1 MTNFFELNKLTF
13 IESGRSDTFILRSA
27 LTRKYI
33 RKHVLVLSR
42 FLKKRNCESQF
53 LLAFVEGIGGTGI
66 DSLRRIDS
74 LGGIDSLLGIDSLR
88 GIDSS
93 RRIDSLWL

>member
-33 RKHVLVLSR
+33 RKHVHYYSCSSVL
-42 FLKKRNCESQF
+42 FLFYRK
-53 LLAFVEGIGGTGI
+53 T
-66 DSLRRIDS
+66 
-74 LGGIDSLLGIDSLR
+74 LGKPLTLEK
-88 GIDSS
+88 
-93 RRIDSLWL
+93 

>member
-33 RKHVLVLSR
+33 RKHVHYYSCSSVL
-42 FLKKRNCESQF
+42 FLF
-53 LLAFVEGIGGTGI
+53 
-66 DSLRRIDS
+66 
-74 LGGIDSLLGIDSLR
+74 
-88 GIDSS
+88 
-93 RRIDSLWL
+93 